1 MWARDFDISTS
12 SDMTTTRWQKTAS
25 WAAVSVLVLTMVAC
39 GKAPATPEPIRSVKT
54 MVISDTGGQIVR
66 DYAADIHARTES
78 RLGFRVPGKVN
89 QRLVELGQAV
99 RAGQVLAQLD
109 PNDLNLSQ
117 EAARAG
123 LAAAEANAAQA
134 VADLKRFVELKEQG
148 FISAAELER
157 RTVATKA
164 AESQLRQA
172 RAQAG
177 VQGNQAGYAALTA
190 PAAGVIT
197 GVQVEPGMVVDAG
210 MPVFV
215 LAHDGPRDAVFAV
228 PESQAKQVRALVGKK
243 DAVKVKAWGESTWV
257 PATLR
262 EMAAAA
268 DPMSRTFLV
277 KADVGREGFE
287 LGQTASVRIANS
299 AKDKDGLRVP
309 VSAVAEQGGES
320 VVWVLDPNQL
330 TVQPQKVKTT
340 DVTGDSILITE
351 GLKPGQELVTAGA
364 HMLTPGQKVR
374 RYKETAQA
382 AKKS

>member
-1 MWARDFDISTS
+1 
-12 SDMTTTRWQKTAS
+12 MTTTRWQKTAS
-25 WAAVSVLVLTMVAC
+25 WAAVSVLVLTMAAC